1 MHFRRRKIVDLRRLL
16 NESLLSRWLI
26 DALLHRRLI
35 VVLHFGWKV
44 SDSDW
49 WLRYIVVSQCAY
61 LCNCILLCE
70 SLICKIV
77 AYRPPSQCVKE
88 IVRVESW
95 RSSWEEQVARPQL
108 PRLGP
113 VCLPIWL

>member
-49 WLRYIVVSQCAY
+49 WL
-61 LCNCILLCE
+61 
-70 SLICKIV
+70 
-77 AYRPPSQCVKE
+77 
-88 IVRVESW
+88 
-95 RSSWEEQVARPQL
+95 
-108 PRLGP
+108 G
-113 VCLPIWL
+113 